1 MPRFL
6 LNSAGMRV
14 SLKNGVPSSG
24 TCPNYNRG
32 GNFTLPP
39 KGRMGYSF

>member
-6 LNSAGMRV
+6 LSSAGMRV

-24 TCPNYNRG
+24 TFLNYSPD
-32 GNFTLPP
+32 GNLTLP
-39 KGRMGYSF
+39 

>member
-6 LNSAGMRV
+6 LSSAGMRV

-24 TCPNYNRG
+24 TCQNYNHL
-32 GNFTLPP
+32 GNLVEW
-39 KGRMGYSF
+39 

>member
-6 LNSAGMRV
+6 LCSAGMRV

-24 TCPNYNRG
+24 TFIIATPIPQVAT
-32 GNFTLPP
+32 NF
-39 KGRMGYSF
+39 